1 MKPKRA
7 DHTWPSTSQTAVW
20 QQLGATTWLFS
31 YLENPAQTKSCNDAW
46 LTNLVSAGDLVA
58 CNSQGRAFLVL
69 ASATHA
75 FAGWEVEV
83 RETSFCG
90 DLPAFQVR
98 KDFSLSF
105 QHVCDS
111 EDWVSVPYAPALAGE
126 HGPVVLQQSAPARH
140 LVCQRIA
147 KGLCLTVE
155 QCKELLK
162 TYNVAFKGNASR
174 ATLHELVLDRFLE
187 SQDEK
192 DAAMKKMKLLADSE
206 EVESNA
212 ADDTDYEDLLDALDA
227 NEMQG
232 DPDLKKEKE
241 RLKSRKRR
249 KLYHTA
255 LDAKETEQKA
265 KQQRAATKKQLH
277 KVKGKVKL
285 KVKRAMKAKK
295 KAKPDGSAGVS
306 SQVRA
311 QDGSFRVMISIGD
324 CFVDEFAKP

>member
-7 DHTWPSTSQTAVW
+7 EHNWPSTSQTAVW

-31 YLENPAQTKSCNDAW
+31 YLENPAQTTSCNDAW

-58 CNSQGRAFLVL
+58 CNSEGRAFLVL
-69 ASATHA
+69 ASASYA

-83 RETSFCG
+83 HEATFCG
-90 DLPAFQVR
+90 DMPAFRV
-98 KDFSLSF
+98 KKEFALSF
-105 QHVCDS
+105 QHICHA
-111 EDWVSVPYAPALAGE
+111 EDWVSVPYAPALGGE
-126 HGPVVLQQSAPARH
+126 HGPVVLKQSGPARH
-140 LVCQRIA
+140 LVYQRIE

-162 TYNVAFKGNASR
+162 MYDIAFKGNASR

-187 SQDEK
+187 SQEEK
-192 DAAMKKMKLLADSE
+192 DAAMKKMKLLSESE

-241 RLKSRKRR
+241 RLRGRKRR
-249 KLYHTA
+249 KLYHSA
-255 LDAKETEQKA
+255 LEAKESEQKA
-265 KQQRAATKKQLH
+265 KQQRASNKKQVL
-277 KVKGKVKL
+277 KGKVKL
-285 KVKRAMKAKK
+285 KVKRKSKAKK

-311 QDGSFRVMISIGD
+311 RDGLFR
-324 CFVDEFAKP
+324 